1 MGLELGLEAELV
13 SCELRRERK
22 DSRAGC
28 DRAQA
33 QAAGQ
38 LREPSAWPEGKVLAG
53 HEGKQNFVRP
63 CMQALEVW
71 ILA

>member
-1 MGLELGLEAELV
+1 MGLEAELV

-22 DSRAGC
+22 DSRAGW
-28 DRAQA
+28 DRAKA

-38 LREPSAWPEGKVLAG
+38 LREPSAWPEEKVLAG
-53 HEGKQNFVRP
+53 QEGKQNFIRP
-63 CMQALEVW
+63 CMPALEVW